1 MPFKEGEISNPTGR
15 PPGSKNREKKR
26 GDKKSSR
33 ETLDTYP
40 ITKDWEKRL
49 SKKMI
54 DIEQVNHTLY
64 NNLDTQELYHR
75 FKSHG
80 NAGKKYNKD
89 K

>member
-1 MPFKEGEISNPTGR
+1 MPFKEGETSNPAGR

-26 GDKKSSR
+26 CDKKSSR

-40 ITKDWEKRL
+40 ITKYWEKRL

-75 FKSHG
+75 FKLHG